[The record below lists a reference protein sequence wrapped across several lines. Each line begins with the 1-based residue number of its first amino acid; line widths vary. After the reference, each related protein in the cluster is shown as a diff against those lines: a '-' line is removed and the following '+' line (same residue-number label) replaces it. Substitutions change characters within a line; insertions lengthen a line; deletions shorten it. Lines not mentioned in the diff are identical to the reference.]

1 MPTPCHPEQPRPGGI
16 STVSSRTAE
25 SRRDLAVALPHGV
38 QKSKVPRRSAPS
50 GRQYYD
56 TAANA
61 NANTAKEKLHQA
73 QHEGEEQQLKAKHAA
88 EGKQDSVGSQVSEG
102 AQKTW
107 NKTKEG
113 TEKGWDKTKEVSE
126 KGWNATK
133 SGAEKGWDKTKTGA
147 EELKNKV
154 TE

>member
-1 MPTPCHPEQPRPGGI
+1 MKKAMIALSAILVAAPVFAATTHATDD
-16 STVSSRTAE
+16 TVA
-25 SRRDLAVALPHGV
+25 
-38 QKSKVPRRSAPS
+38 
-50 GRQYYD
+50 
-56 TAANA
+56 AANA

-113 TEKGWDKTKEVSE
+113 MHSQ
-126 KGWNATK
+126 
-133 SGAEKGWDKTKTGA
+133 TG
-147 EELKNKV
+147 EERSKFHTDHSTADNSQ
-154 TE
+154 